1 VLDAYF
7 CSSSLPKGAIM
18 SSIISAPP
26 KKRKREL
33 KAQLVREQTQK
44 GNFIMGF
51 IGPTEVVWGVKGYML
66 Q

>member
-1 VLDAYF
+1 
-7 CSSSLPKGAIM
+7 M